1 MGLTTATMR
10 TEGFS
15 LMQRGFLSLYY
26 SPILKIMIYEG
37 KEALELVGQILE
49 SLNKKGRYPLHSG
62 DMGYYKNDN
71 GTWTAWD
78 NSTADCWVEDFK
90 TRKEAK
96 EWLGIIDVK

>member
-26 SPILKIMIYEG
+26 SPILTIMIYEG
-37 KEALELVGQILE
+37 KEAQELVGQILE
-49 SLNKKGRYPLHSG
+49 SLNEKGRYPLHSG
-62 DMGYYKNDN
+62 DMGYYKNAD
-71 GTWTAWD
+71 GIWTAWD
-78 NSTADCWVEDFK
+78 NSTADCWVEDFE

>member
-1 MGLTTATMR
+1 MAHTTAIMR

-26 SPILKIMIYEG
+26 SPILTIMIYEG
-37 KEALELVGQILE
+37 KEAQELVGQILE

-62 DMGYYKNDN
+62 DMGYYKNAN
-71 GTWTAWD
+71 GIWTAWD

-90 TRKEAK
+90 TRKEAI
-96 EWLGIIDVK
+96 EWLGNVN

>member
-1 MGLTTATMR
+1 
-10 TEGFS
+10 
-15 LMQRGFLSLYY
+15 
-26 SPILKIMIYEG
+26 MIYEG

-49 SLNKKGRYPLHSG
+49 SLNEKGRYLLHSG
-62 DMGYYKNDN
+62 DMGYYKNAD

-90 TRKEAK
+90 THKEAK

>member
-1 MGLTTATMR
+1 MELTTAIMR

-26 SPILKIMIYEG
+26 SPILTIMIYEG
-37 KEALELVGQILE
+37 KEAQELVGQILE

-62 DMGYYKNDN
+62 DMGYYKNAN
-71 GTWTAWD
+71 GIWTAWD

-90 TRKEAK
+90 TRKEAI
-96 EWLGIIDVK
+96 EWLGNVN

>member
-26 SPILKIMIYEG
+26 SPILTIMIYEG
-37 KEALELVGQILE
+37 KEAQELVGQILE
-49 SLNKKGRYPLHSG
+49 SLNEKGRYPLHSG
-62 DMGYYKNDN
+62 DMGYYKNAN
-71 GTWTAWD
+71 GIWTAWD

-90 TRKEAK
+90 TRKEAI
-96 EWLGIIDVK
+96 EWLGNVN

>member
-26 SPILKIMIYEG
+26 SPILTIMIYEG

-49 SLNKKGRYPLHSG
+49 SLNEKGRYPLHSG
-62 DMGYYKNDN
+62 DMGYYKNAD
-71 GTWTAWD
+71 GIWTAWD

-90 TRKEAK
+90 TRKEAI
-96 EWLGIIDVK
+96 EWLGNVN

>member
-26 SPILKIMIYEG
+26 SPILTIMIYEG
-37 KEALELVGQILE
+37 KEAQELVGQILE
-49 SLNKKGRYPLHSG
+49 SLNEKGRYPIHSG
-62 DMGYYKNDN
+62 DMGYYKNAD
-71 GTWTAWD
+71 GIWTAWD
-78 NSTADCWVEDFK
+78 NSTADCWVEDFE